1 MSYVL
6 PAVFAAVLFFDFRA
20 RKGKEKALYIVLG
33 AISLLLA
40 VFSGIAAESDHVG
53 ASLSGM
59 ISIFMR

>member
-6 PAVFAAVLFFDFRA
+6 PAAFLAALFFDFRT
-20 RKGKEKALYIVLG
+20 RDGKEKIIYIVLG
-33 AISLLLA
+33 IISLLLA

>member
-6 PAVFAAVLFFDFRA
+6 PAVFLAALFFDFRA
-20 RKGKEKALYIVLG
+20 RESKEKHAYIILG

>member
-6 PAVFAAVLFFDFRA
+6 PAVFLAALLFDFRA
-20 RKGKEKALYIVLG
+20 REGKEKRTYIVLG
-33 AISLLLA
+33 AVSLLLA

>member
-6 PAVFAAVLFFDFRA
+6 PAVFLAALFFDFRA
-20 RKGKEKALYIVLG
+20 RESKEKNAYIILG

>member
-6 PAVFAAVLFFDFRA
+6 PTVFLAVLFLDFRTREGRE
-20 RKGKEKALYIVLG
+20 RKAYIVLG
-33 AISLLLA
+33 AVALLLA

>member
-1 MSYVL
+1 MSYIL
-6 PAVFAAVLFFDFRA
+6 PAVFSAVLFFDFRT
-20 RKGKEKALYIVLG
+20 RVGREKIAYIALG
-33 AISLLLA
+33 AVAVLLA

>member
-6 PAVFAAVLFFDFRA
+6 PAVFLAALFFDFRTC
-20 RKGKEKALYIVLG
+20 KGREKIAYIVLG
-33 AISLLLA
+33 ATSLLLA

>member
-6 PAVFAAVLFFDFRA
+6 PVVFIAALFFDFRM
-20 RKGKEKALYIVLG
+20 RESKEKVMYIVLG
-33 AISLLLA
+33 VMSLLLA

>member
-1 MSYVL
+1 MSYAL
-6 PAVFAAVLFFDFRA
+6 PAAFLAALFIDFRA
-20 RKGKEKALYIVLG
+20 REGKEKRAYIALG

>member
-6 PAVFAAVLFFDFRA
+6 PAVFLAALFFDFRA
-20 RKGKEKALYIVLG
+20 REGKEKRAYIVLG
-33 AISLLLA
+33 VISLLLA